1 MKVKKNLYIFLIWK
15 GIINMREELL
25 AGLIEQVQNNR
36 TKDYIKNRILP
47 QMKWYSDKSKENQK
61 RYYFWMSFSIFIGA
75 LIPVF
80 SIFADG
86 AICVKV
92 LIAALSSAVTASNA
106 YLSLHNFKDLWMI
119 YRNTRE
125 TLLRTLYCYFNNAGI
140 FSQNI
145 SQDEKDILLIDS
157 CEEKIS
163 YETNIWVLT
172 IKG

>member
-1 MKVKKNLYIFLIWK
+1 
-15 GIINMREELL
+15 MREELL
-25 AGLIEQVQNNR
+25 AGLIEQVQSNR
-36 TKDYIKNRILP
+36 TKDYITNRILP

-61 RYYFWMSFSIFIGA
+61 KYFFWMTFSIFVGA
-75 LIPVF
+75 MIPVF

-106 YLSLHNFKDLWMI
+106 YLTLHNFKDLWMI

-140 FSQNI
+140 FSQSI
-145 SQDEKDILLIDS
+145 TQEEKDILLIDS

-163 YETNIWVLT
+163 YETDIWVSA
-172 IKG
+172 IRG